1 LLQNTDTKRIMVR
14 TKLFIF
20 NTLFLDLLDQ
30 DTAIGNDKCR
40 ICTSKMAV

>member
-1 LLQNTDTKRIMVR
+1 MQNTHGKKMTGR

-20 NTLFLDLLDQ
+20 NTLFPALLNQ
-30 DTAIGNDKCR
+30 DTAKRSAKCR